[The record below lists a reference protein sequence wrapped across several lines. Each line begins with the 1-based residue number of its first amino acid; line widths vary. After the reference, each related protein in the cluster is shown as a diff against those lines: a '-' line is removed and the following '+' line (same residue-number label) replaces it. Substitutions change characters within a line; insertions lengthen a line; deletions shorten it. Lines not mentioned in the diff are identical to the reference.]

1 MYLCLPFCR
10 SFLSFR
16 ARKKRL
22 HVFPWSLVAIYQ
34 NTGLI
39 QRPEKSFGCLT
50 SAYIHYNGIPRIAQ
64 LFSPSSFVLFWM
76 PCSSVQS
83 TVNNNSPLRFS
94 FLEMPPRIW
103 EHWKII
109 QLPSTVLWFSRNEI
123 ALRLRINIIRCIRKM
138 LDWMCLF
145 YYPITHSSTQY
156 TDFSHFYHFCCTIY
170 GQLATNCKTS

>member
-1 MYLCLPFCR
+1 MYLCLPLCR

-16 ARKKRL
+16 VRKKRL

-109 QLPSTVLWFSRNEI
+109 QLPSTVLWFSRNEV
-123 ALRLRINIIRCIRKM
+123 ALRLRINIIRSIRKM
-138 LDWMCLF
+138 PDRMCIF
-145 YYPITHSSTQY
+145 YYSIICSSRT
-156 TDFSHFYHFCCTIY
+156 TAGFSAPPSFFHI
-170 GQLATNCKTS
+170 LSIL